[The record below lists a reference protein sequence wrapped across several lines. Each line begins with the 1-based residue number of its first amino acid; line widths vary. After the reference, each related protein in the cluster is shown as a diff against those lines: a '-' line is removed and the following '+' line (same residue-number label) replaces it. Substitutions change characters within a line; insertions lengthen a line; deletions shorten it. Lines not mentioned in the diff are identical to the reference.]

1 MARQLEHV
9 ASNDARGCSAAVAHP
24 RCSGADA
31 HIWGQEASKRTLFL
45 CSWREEVGKGNSQLA
60 EHLVKKLEGNSVWK
74 QNHNGI
80 NSVGR
85 LFFEEKGAEKKW
97 LWCQEQRA

>member
-1 MARQLEHV
+1 M
-9 ASNDARGCSAAVAHP
+9 
-24 RCSGADA
+24 
-31 HIWGQEASKRTLFL
+31 
-45 CSWREEVGKGNSQLA
+45 GKGNSQLA